1 MIRVLEFDQ
10 LDSTNLQARRLWL
23 GGEWESAPFAVV
35 AGEQTGGMG
44 REGRAWHSP
53 PGGLWMTV
61 AWPCQGLDMAA
72 RGLALAVGLA
82 TRDAIQASTDVDA
95 MIKWPNDLLVRGR
108 KLCGI
113 LCQAD
118 SALNPP
124 VVFVGIGVNGNL
136 RTDELGR
143 DLRTPATT
151 LRDERGRPVN
161 LASLRDALLVEL
173 ERRLGVFEAEGLR
186 PMAAE
191 VHAYLAWMGERVI
204 VRNPGT
210 AQDLEGT
217 LLGIDD
223 QGRLLIDS
231 REAVVPIVSGEVR
244 LHS

>member
-1 MIRVLEFDQ
+1 MMRVLEFDQ
-10 LDSTNLQARRLWL
+10 LDSTNLEARRLWL
-23 GGEWESAPFAVV
+23 GGEWESAPYAVI

-44 REGRAWHSP
+44 RDGRVWHSP

-61 AWPCQGLDMAA
+61 AWPCQRLELAA

-82 TRDAIQASTDVDA
+82 TRDAIQAATDVDA

-124 VVFVGIGVNGNL
+124 VVCVGIGVNGNL
-136 RTDELGR
+136 RTDELGS

-151 LRDERGRPVN
+151 LRDERGRAVN
-161 LASLRDALLVEL
+161 LATLRDAILAQL
-173 ERRLGVFEAEGLR
+173 ERRLAIFETEGLK
-186 PMAAE
+186 PMASE
-191 VHAYLAWMGERVI
+191 VNAYLAWMGGRVI

-210 AQDLEGT
+210 AEDLEGT
-217 LLGIDD
+217 LLGIDED
-223 QGRLLIDS
+223 GRLLIES
-231 REAVVPIVSGEVR
+231 RGAVTPVVSGELR
-244 LHS
+244 QPS